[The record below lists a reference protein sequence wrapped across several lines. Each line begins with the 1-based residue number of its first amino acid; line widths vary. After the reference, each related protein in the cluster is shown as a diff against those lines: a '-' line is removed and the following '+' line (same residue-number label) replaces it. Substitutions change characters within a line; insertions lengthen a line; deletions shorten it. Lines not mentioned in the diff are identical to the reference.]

1 MLCSL
6 SVTKPNSSIPKPDLH
21 YSECVNQLI
30 VITDLITVFDLGGVW
45 RGPWQP
51 PPEDGFVGDR
61 DIADADVF
69 RDGGRGRRD
78 GRQEG
83 RAHRGLPRESQEGTA
98 GKDRLFVSIG
108 MKSYNVK

>member
-61 DIADADVF
+61 DAADADVL
-69 RDGGRGRRD
+69 RRAGD